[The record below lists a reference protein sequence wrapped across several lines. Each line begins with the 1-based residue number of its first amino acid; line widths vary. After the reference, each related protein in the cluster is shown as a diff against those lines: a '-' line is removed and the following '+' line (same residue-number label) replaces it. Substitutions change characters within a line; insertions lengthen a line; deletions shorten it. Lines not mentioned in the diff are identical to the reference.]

1 MPSRRP
7 GMTNWRSGSDASGE
21 LSSLALEAEIDL
33 TYIGK
38 IELGKR
44 NPV

>member
-1 MPSRRP
+1 MPNRRP
-7 GMTNWRSGSDASGE
+7 RTIWTIVPDASGE